1 MMWSR
6 GCVLHAPPHRPQV
19 LALKTACSL
28 CCCPLHGSGHQP
40 GNLAYSPVAA
50 GLVPIAMFLLQIV
63 NLYMAINVGMARK
76 VSRLSGLFLSPIAR
90 VGSALNR
97 S

>member
-1 MMWSR
+1 MRRRIAHKCWPSK
-6 GCVLHAPPHRPQV
+6 L
-19 LALKTACSL
+19 LALP
-28 CCCPLHGSGHQP
+28 PLHCGGHQP

-76 VSRLSGLFLSPIAR
+76 VSGLSGLFLSPIAR